1 MKKLFFLLPA
11 AGIVSMGCEPTYC
24 TLSFDTVGF
33 IWTDSVHTPHH
44 VVSVVRE
51 SQDTLA
57 TQFENTPPYFVV
69 ATDEHQSLFLHHTY
83 LVDVYIF
90 NHQDSLLAQS
100 EYLISA
106 DECHI
111 LKMNG
116 PEFLPQ

>member
-11 AGIVSMGCEPTYC
+11 AAIVSMGCEPTY
-24 TLSFDTVGF
+24 
-33 IWTDSVHTPHH
+33 
-44 VVSVVRE
+44 
-51 SQDTLA
+51 
-57 TQFENTPPYFVV
+57 
-69 ATDEHQSLFLHHTY
+69 
-83 LVDVYIF
+83 DVYIF